1 MTTTPTSRQ
10 ATEQVFVEIIG
21 ADGLAHHVGPFET
34 TARAE
39 EWIEQNSTAKV
50 RPPGTAN
57 QKITVANG
65 GHVLLRP
72 CD

>member
-1 MTTTPTSRQ
+1 MTAAPTSRQ
-10 ATEQVFVEIIG
+10 ATEQVFVEVIG

-39 EWIEQNSTAKV
+39 EWIERNSIEKV
-50 RPPGTAN
+50 RPPDTAD

-65 GHVLLRP
+65 GQVLLRP

>member
-1 MTTTPTSRQ
+1 MTATPTSRQ
-10 ATEQVFVEIIG
+10 ATDQVFVEIIA

-34 TARAE
+34 PAQAE
-39 EWIEQNSTAKV
+39 EWIEQNSIEKV
-50 RPPGTAN
+50 RPPDTAD